1 MLGFHVSK
9 EKTTYEKALESAQ
22 EEYGITSAQIFVS
35 GPYSRAMTKMDHKLV
50 RKTVKKLGISL
61 YAHNAHVGHP
71 WEGLDHQIEFIQNQ
85 LDVCA
90 KTGILGLV
98 IHLPK
103 KSIEEVMEV
112 LPKLLHP
119 TVEVLLE
126 IPSMKPD
133 PNLSWETPERINLLC
148 RQIRRAKLENVGICI
163 DTAHIFACG
172 YDISTKAQAEEWLNA
187 LRYPSMIHMLHLNDS
202 KVPLGANKDVHAQIG
217 KGYMWKDKKPKK
229 SGMAPFIN
237 FAIRKN
243 IPIILERAGLK
254 NEGLD
259 EEVEIMNTFLE

>member
-9 EKTTYEKALESAQ
+9 DKSTYEEAIESAHS
-22 EEYGITSAQIFVS
+22 EFGITAAQIFVS
-35 GPYSRAMTKMDHKLV
+35 GPYSRAMTKMDHKV
-50 RKTVKKLGISL
+50 VKKTAKKLGVSL

-71 WEGLDHQIEFIQNQ
+71 WEGLDHQIEYIQNQ
-85 LDVCA
+85 LTVCE

-103 KSIEEVMEV
+103 KTIEEVMEV

-126 IPSMKPD
+126 IPSMKSD

-148 RQIRRAKLENVGICI
+148 RHIRRAKLENVGICV

-172 YDISTKAQAEEWLNA
+172 YDISTKAQAEEWLHGIK
-187 LRYPSMIHMLHLNDS
+187 YPSMIRMIHLNDS
-202 KVPLGANKDVHAQIG
+202 KVPLGANKDIHAQLS
-217 KGYMWKDKKPKK
+217 KGLMWKDLKPKK

-237 FAIRKN
+237 FAIRKGL
-243 IPIILERAGLK
+243 PIILERAGLK
-254 NEGLD
+254 NEGL
-259 EEVEIMNTFLE
+259 MKKSKL